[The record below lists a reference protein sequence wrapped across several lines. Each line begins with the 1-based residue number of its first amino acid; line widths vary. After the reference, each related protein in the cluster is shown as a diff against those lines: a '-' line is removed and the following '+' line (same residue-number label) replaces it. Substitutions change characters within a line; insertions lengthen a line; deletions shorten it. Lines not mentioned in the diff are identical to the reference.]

1 MKYFISKLCRQILTL
16 LPGLLVL
23 TPSAAETLRIA
34 VASNFSSTLEALAKD
49 FEQRSTHE
57 LILASGS
64 TGKHYAQ
71 IINGAPFDLFFA
83 ADVRRPKLLEREQH
97 AVVGSRFTYAIGKL
111 VLWSAR
117 TGYVDPAGA
126 ILASGEYRRL
136 AIANPRLAPYGQAA
150 REVLQRR
157 KLFQSLQSRLV
168 RGENISQT
176 YQFVASGNAE
186 LGFIALSQLHRPGQ
200 ELAGSW
206 WFVPE
211 EFYSPIEQQ
220 AVLLR
225 DSPATR
231 EFAAYIM
238 SDPARQIIRTHGYA
252 VPGEH
257 HDQ

>member
-1 MKYFISKLCRQILTL
+1 MEKLLHIFGLQVIAL
-16 LPGLLVL
+16 LLGLLVL
-23 TPSAAETLRIA
+23 TPSAAETLRVA
-34 VASNFSSTLEALAKD
+34 VASNFSTTLEALAKD
-49 FEQRSTHE
+49 FEQRSSHE

-83 ADVRRPKLLEREQH
+83 ADVRRPKLLERQQH
-97 AVVGSRFTYAIGKL
+97 AVAHSRFTYAIGKL

-117 TGYVDPAGA
+117 TGYVDPAGE
-126 ILASGEYRRL
+126 ILSSDDYRRL

-157 KLFQSLQSRLV
+157 KLFKSVQPRLV
-168 RGENISQT
+168 RGENIAQT
-176 YQFVASGNAE
+176 YQFIASGNAE
-186 LGFIALSQLHRPGQ
+186 LGFIALSQLHRPDR
-200 ELAGSW
+200 EITGSW
-206 WFVPE
+206 WIVPE

-225 DSPATR
+225 DTPAAQ
-231 EFAAYIM
+231 EFVAYIK
-238 SDPARQIIRTHGYA
+238 SNPARQIIRTYGYA
-252 VPGEH
+252 VPGDH